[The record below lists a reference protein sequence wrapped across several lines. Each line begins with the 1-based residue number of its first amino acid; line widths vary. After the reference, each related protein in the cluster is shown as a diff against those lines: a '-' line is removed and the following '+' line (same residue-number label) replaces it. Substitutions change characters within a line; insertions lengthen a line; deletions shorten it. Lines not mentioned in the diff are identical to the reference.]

1 MGPFA
6 SIVLNY
12 RRVVSIEVAI
22 HLVDPNLH
30 QSSNDSRS
38 ASDLGHAAFI
48 LEAET
53 AMFAKA
59 ETLWRPEK
67 KGWVKTSDQKGSFEV
82 ANLSFLF
89 LVQQSVSI
97 RVLYNIYIYY
107 IHMFISMS
115 YDNYIYI

>member
-1 MGPFA
+1 MGPMA

-12 RRVVSIEVAI
+12 RRVYIVSIKVAITIFNGKIHYKWPFSIAMLNYQRVVSIKVAI

-59 ETLWRPEK
+59 ETLWRPIP
-67 KGWVKTSDQKGSFEV
+67 KGLGE
-82 ANLSFLF
+82 NL
-89 LVQQSVSI
+89 
-97 RVLYNIYIYY
+97 
-107 IHMFISMS
+107 
-115 YDNYIYI
+115 

>member
-67 KGWVKTSDQKGSFEV
+67 KGWVKTSDQRSHTSGF
-82 ANLSFLF
+82 
-89 LVQQSVSI
+89 
-97 RVLYNIYIYY
+97 
-107 IHMFISMS
+107 
-115 YDNYIYI
+115 